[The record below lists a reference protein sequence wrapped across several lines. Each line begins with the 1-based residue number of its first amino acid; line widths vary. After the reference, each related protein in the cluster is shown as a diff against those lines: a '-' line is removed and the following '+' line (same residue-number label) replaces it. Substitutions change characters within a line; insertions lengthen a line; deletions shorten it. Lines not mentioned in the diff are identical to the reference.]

1 MFIYYFKNI
10 SNMQETMSTLVLKKR
25 HHINFF
31 CLQKKKTKKMKEG
44 KQNTQKIFFDR
55 MKNEILHTQSV
66 KFAPM
71 WQWVNASPLNIACT

>member
-1 MFIYYFKNI
+1 
-10 SNMQETMSTLVLKKR
+10 MQETMSTLVLKKR

-31 CLQKKKTKKMKEG
+31 LSAKKKNKKNERRETEHTKD
-44 KQNTQKIFFDR
+44 IFDQ

-71 WQWVNASPLNIACT
+71 WQWVNASPLNIA

>member
-1 MFIYYFKNI
+1 
-10 SNMQETMSTLVLKKR
+10 MQETMSTLVFKKR

-31 CLQKKKTKKMKEG
+31 FVCKKKKQKNERRETEHTKEE
-44 KQNTQKIFFDR
+44 KIFFDR

-66 KFAPM
+66 KFSPM